1 MKVSIIV
8 STYNGAKKIRRILE
22 ALLRQTFK
30 DFEIVIAV
38 DGSVDNTE
46 EVVSEMSIHF
56 PHLKVVN
63 QKNRGRASIRNFG
76 ASHARGEIFIFFD
89 DDMAPHDNCV
99 EKHLQFHVKT
109 KTASVLAGNIIE
121 PSEGKSDIQ
130 LYKSYLAVK
139 WTEKYQDGLS
149 QLSQNNLFLSAAN
162 FSIDANIFRTLK
174 GFDERLK
181 DIEDFE
187 FGCRILKNG
196 IPLFFD
202 KSNLALH
209 YDLISAQSYL
219 NRLTQYANAL
229 KTVKRLVPDLPITP
243 RKVSTFQKLQYWPFS
258 FSFLIQMM
266 EKNVFKTLPR
276 QIRFKLYDKIL
287 YAQSNVY
294 V

>member
-22 ALLRQTFK
+22 ALSRQTFK
-30 DFEIVIAV
+30 NFEIVIAV

-46 EVVSEMSIHF
+46 EVVSELSSHF
-56 PHLKVVN
+56 SHLKVVN
-63 QKNRGRASIRNFG
+63 QKNRGRAAIRNFG
-76 ASHARGEIFIFFD
+76 ASHAQGEVFIFFD
-89 DDMAPHDNCV
+89 DDMVPYDNCV
-99 EKHLQFHVKT
+99 EKHLSFHIET
-109 KTASVLAGNIIE
+109 KATAALAGNIAE
-121 PSEGKSDIQ
+121 PNEGKSDIQ

-139 WTEKYQDGLS
+139 WTEKYQDGLN

-162 FSIDANIFRTLK
+162 FSISANIFRTLK
-174 GFDERLK
+174 GFDERLN

-209 YDLISAQSYL
+209 FDLISAQSYL
-219 NRLTQYANAL
+219 KRMTQYAKAL
-229 KTVKRLVPDLPITP
+229 KTVKLLVPDLPITP

-258 FSFLIQMM
+258 FSFLIQMI
-266 EKNVFKTLPR
+266 EKNAFKMLPR

-287 YAQSNVY
+287 YAQSTIY
-294 V
+294 I